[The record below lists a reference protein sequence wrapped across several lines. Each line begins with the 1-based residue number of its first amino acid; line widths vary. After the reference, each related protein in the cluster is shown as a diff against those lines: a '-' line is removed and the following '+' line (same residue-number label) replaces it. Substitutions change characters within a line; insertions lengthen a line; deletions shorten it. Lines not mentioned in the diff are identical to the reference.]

1 MKLKSYLWSLL
12 TVCAFAFTA
21 ASCSDDDEVVPPTPT
36 PDTDAPAVTLKSS
49 SKEVAAEGGEYS
61 FGFTVANATDAK
73 VEATT
78 GVSWVENVS
87 VKESRTS
94 FDGEVSFSV
103 KANSETVARK
113 ATITVSY
120 KGAKSVEFEL
130 TQVAKGEP
138 EPQPQPEG
146 PVADGK
152 VKELTPEQFVK
163 WIYDVKNDAKK
174 ENFLGNLPAVIDFY
188 GPGCGEHLVPIF
200 DHMAAEFKGQINF
213 FRFNFTIPEAKE
225 IKEYMGVKMCPTL
238 GFLKKG
244 MAPAMIGEKEAN
256 AIKTDEL
263 MKAAIKKY
271 LGIGDGETPA
281 PNPEPNPEP
290 EPEPQPTPA
299 EGVERMEGFTEGNA
313 PKLLVSAGL
322 GDSAGKNKDTQFYF
336 VVDCKSKD
344 ATAGSCGVWSYAE
357 ISAALQNST
366 LPEVLASAQEVYKF
380 DNGDIN
386 GINIGGAAFDQLELI
401 PATAYSLLVELKN
414 KEGGRVIEHYKVT
427 TAATGEGGAT
437 GESKVIPM
445 DNEMFKSMV
454 WDFTTSEQFQYKGH
468 SHMFIEFG
476 ADWCHNCKDME
487 PIVAKMSVEFGDR
500 IAFFSVNRD
509 ANNKANKPCFD
520 ALCKVTGHDG
530 GIPFFVMITADG
542 KINYTKGKMSK
553 SNLKR
558 FIESA
563 FPKEPEPQVDGP
575 TFTVSGSYNGSKADL
590 KAVCSSKD
598 ATAAK
603 YVFLPKT
610 MVDNLLK
617 IGNTLE
623 TLVDAMASVTNLS
636 ADEVKAFNGDGF
648 SVSLPIDAG
657 TERSFILLAQNAK
670 GGKSAQ
676 RADVKGRSNP

>member
-1 MKLKSYLWSLL
+1 MKFKSYLWSLL
-12 TVCAFAFTA
+12 TVFALAFTA
-21 ASCSDDDEVVPPTPT
+21 ASCSDDDEVVPPTPQ
-36 PDTDAPAVTLKSS
+36 PDAPAVTLKSS
-49 SKEVAAEGGEYS
+49 SMDVAAEGGEHS

-78 GVSWVENVS
+78 DAAWVENVT
-87 VKESRTS
+87 VKESRAS

-103 KANSETVARK
+103 KANSETVSRK

-138 EPQPQPEG
+138 TPEPQPEG
-146 PVADGK
+146 PANDGK

-213 FRFNFTIPEAKE
+213 FRFNFTKPEAKE
-225 IKEYMGVKMCPTL
+225 IKNYMGVTMCPTL
-238 GFLKKG
+238 GFMKKG
-244 MAPAMIGEKEAN
+244 MAPAMVGSDEAN
-256 AIKTDEL
+256 AITTDEL

-271 LGIGDGETPA
+271 LGIGDGGSKPD
-281 PNPEPNPEP
+281 PEPD
-290 EPEPQPTPA
+290 PQPQPQPS

-313 PKLLVSAGL
+313 PKLLVSVGL
-322 GDSAGKNKDTQFYF
+322 GSGVGENTSTQFYF

-366 LPEVLASAQEVYKF
+366 LPEVLASAQDVYKF
-380 DNGDIN
+380 SAGDIK
-386 GINIGGAAFDQLELI
+386 GINIGGAAFDQLELT
-401 PATAYSLLVELKN
+401 PATSYSLLVELKN

-427 TAATGEGGAT
+427 TTADNGGAT

-454 WDFTTSEQFQYKGH
+454 WDFTTSSEFQYKGH

-487 PIVAKMSVEFGDR
+487 PIVAELSVEFGDR

-509 ANNKANKPCFD
+509 ANNNANRPCFD

-542 KINYTKGKMSK
+542 KIDYTKGNMSK
-553 SNLKR
+553 SRLKR
-558 FIESA
+558 FIENALPS
-563 FPKEPEPQVDGP
+563 EPDPDQPVAEGP
-575 TFTVSGSYNGSKADL
+575 TFTVSGSYNGTDADL

-603 YVFLPKT
+603 YVFLSKT

-623 TLVDAMASVTNLS
+623 TLVDAMATSTKLT
-636 ADEVKAFNGDGF
+636 ADELNAFNGDGF
-648 SVSLPIDAG
+648 TVSQPIDAG
-657 TERSFILLAQNAK
+657 SERSFIMVAQNAK

-676 RADVKGRSNP
+676 RADVKAN